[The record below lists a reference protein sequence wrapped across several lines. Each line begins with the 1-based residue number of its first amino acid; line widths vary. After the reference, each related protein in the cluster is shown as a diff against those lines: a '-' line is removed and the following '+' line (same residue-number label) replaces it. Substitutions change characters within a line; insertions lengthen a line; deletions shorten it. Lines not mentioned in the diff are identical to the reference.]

1 MLSQFYLY
9 LRYQDYENKDKIEI
23 TPLINPTFTPMGKE
37 TEDDWEGCLS
47 IPGMQGL
54 VRRFKKI
61 KYSGFD
67 LDGKKIENEVEGL
80 HARVVQH
87 EVDHL
92 NGILYTSRLAHKN
105 AFGFEKEITT
115 YWKNEQNR
123 K

>member
-1 MLSQFYLY
+1 MYTKCRLSDLPHAV
-9 LRYQDYENKDKIEI
+9 L
-23 TPLINPTFTPMGKE
+23 PLHV
-37 TEDDWEGCLS
+37 S
-47 IPGMQGL
+47 
-54 VRRFKKI
+54 
-61 KYSGFD
+61 
-67 LDGKKIENEVEGL
+67 L